1 MSWIRS
7 QRGQTII
14 EVLVAAVIVSTVLTA
29 IAIGLTF
36 SVKTTADSRYRAY
49 ATKYAQETLEVFRRE
64 RTNLGWESF
73 AVAVTSGVYCYNTLP
88 ASTQDFVAR
97 IPEEC
102 AAGQTIGDS
111 IFTREADVTVTVDEV
126 KVLSSVKWSDGN
138 RLKQVEVEGV
148 FRNID

>member
-1 MSWIRS
+1 MNWFNS

-29 IAIGLTF
+29 IAVGLTF

-64 RTNLGWESF
+64 RANLGWESF
-73 AVAVTSGVYCYNTLP
+73 VAAVVSGVYCYNTLP
-88 ASTQDFVAR
+88 ATSQEFAAK

-102 AAGQTIGDS
+102 AVGQTIGDS
-111 IFTREADVTVTVDEV
+111 IFTREADLTVTVDEV
-126 KVLSSVKWSDGN
+126 KVLSTVKWSDGN
-138 RLKQVEVEGV
+138 LQKQVQVEGT
-148 FRNID
+148 FRDID